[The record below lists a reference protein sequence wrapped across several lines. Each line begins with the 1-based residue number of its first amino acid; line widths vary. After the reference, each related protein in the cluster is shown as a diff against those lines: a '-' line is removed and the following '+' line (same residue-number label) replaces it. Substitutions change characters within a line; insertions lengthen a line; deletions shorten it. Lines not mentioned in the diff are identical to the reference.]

1 MFSKL
6 STFLTLVSN
15 LNYQTNPYKDTSFKK
30 STFAML
36 KKVPRVNDDLLFAN
50 GKTGTKHPPKN
61 SNIGNF
67 SSFLLRFDFVDWEK
81 SKRAHNFHPITGN
94 VKRGRDR
101 LMNHTSC
108 ESFALALMIKYIQ
121 YNTIWTS
128 AAAAWSEECIIHALT
143 LHHDHIHDYDCTR
156 SITHRYFSFFFL
168 LIICNCTQ
176 YVQHWV
182 MNHVSSFDKSS
193 KKRDKKRTARD

>member
-1 MFSKL
+1 ME
-6 STFLTLVSN
+6 
-15 LNYQTNPYKDTSFKK
+15 KK
-30 STFAML
+30 FRALMMIYYL
-36 KKVPRVNDDLLFAN
+36 RAENRYEL
-50 GKTGTKHPPKN
+50 HPPKN

-121 YNTIWTS
+121 YNTIWSS
-128 AAAAWSEECIIHALT
+128 AAAAWSQECIIQ
-143 LHHDHIHDYDCTR
+143 CTHVASR
-156 SITHRYFSFFFL
+156 PYTRLWLYSIDNASIFFL
-168 LIICNCTQ
+168 FLL
-176 YVQHWV
+176 V
-182 MNHVSSFDKSS
+182 NHLQLHAVCSTLSYESCSSFDKSS
-193 KKRDKKRTARD
+193 KNERQKENCARLIIWFHKSKKWC